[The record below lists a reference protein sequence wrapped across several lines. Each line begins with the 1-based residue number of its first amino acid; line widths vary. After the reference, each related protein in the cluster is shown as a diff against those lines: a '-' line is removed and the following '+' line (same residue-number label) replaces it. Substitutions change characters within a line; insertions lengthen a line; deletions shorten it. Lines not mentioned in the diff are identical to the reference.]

1 MKAAETVVIAEIA
14 PRAATNAAPG
24 KNAAPAASSVRATA
38 MGHAKASEVHPAM
51 DDVTSDTAT
60 TAVARDPM
68 AEARALVVRDTA
80 VTALAAMP
88 LGVAARVMPTDA
100 MTAALTLVTPARPTA
115 VTRPTNPASA

>member
-24 KNAAPAASSVRATA
+24 KNAALAASSVRVTA
-38 MGHAKASEVHPAM
+38 RGHVKASEVRPAM

-60 TAVARDPM
+60 TAVARALM
-68 AEARALVVRDTA
+68 AVARAR
-80 VTALAAMP
+80 
-88 LGVAARVMPTDA
+88 
-100 MTAALTLVTPARPTA
+100 VTPARPTA

>member
-24 KNAAPAASSVRATA
+24 KNAALAASSVRVT
-38 MGHAKASEVHPAM
+38 AM

-60 TAVARDPM
+60 TAVARALM
-68 AEARALVVRDTA
+68 AVARAR
-80 VTALAAMP
+80 
-88 LGVAARVMPTDA
+88 
-100 MTAALTLVTPARPTA
+100 VTPARPTA